1 MKGQKNFATTSK
13 RRENA
18 KNVVEILQVEETIT
32 ELDYFLFYFIPRWL
46 KQNMNFIDDLQH
58 VGNCR
63 E

>member
-32 ELDYFLFYFIPRWL
+32 ELDYFLFCFIPR
-46 KQNMNFIDDLQH
+46 
-58 VGNCR
+58 
-63 E
+63 